1 MTTLDQILAA
11 TRERVAR
18 AKERAK
24 VRPLEKA
31 AAAYTPRGFRKRLAA
46 MSQLGPAV
54 IGRSRSCSMRAMV
67 ESLSGRSSNRSTA

>member
-18 AKERAK
+18 AKQRAQ

-31 AAAYTPRGFRKRLAA
+31 AAVRITTPKALDRPGA
-46 MSQLGPAV
+46 GH
-54 IGRSRSCSMRAMV
+54 
-67 ESLSGRSSNRSTA
+67 